1 MIIGNKID
9 MDTNKG
15 IVNFGISTNWN
26 VITGGP
32 SSGKTTIVNQL
43 KKLGFSSTPEAA
55 RVLIDIGINNGLT
68 IQEIRRDEEQFN
80 QSILCIQ
87 MAMENI
93 LVPDHV
99 CFHDR
104 GTPDSLAYIRLSGGD
119 ESIAR
124 KFAMKRKYNKIFLL
138 ELLPFKKDYARTED
152 SDKAK
157 QIEQMIYE
165 TYEELNYEVILVPVS
180 TIEER
185 MDFILDSLGIN
196 NLINESN

>member
-124 KFAMKRKYNKIFLL
+124 KFAMKRKYNKIFGGDGWLHEKQSKL
-138 ELLPFKKDYARTED
+138 ADYGFIQYKSGIQRAPDGSDQVAMYYKKQE
-152 SDKAK
+152 KK
-157 QIEQMIYE
+157 K
-165 TYEELNYEVILVPVS
+165 
-180 TIEER
+180 
-185 MDFILDSLGIN
+185 
-196 NLINESN
+196 

>member
-1 MIIGNKID
+1 MNITKQSGK
-9 MDTNKG
+9 
-15 IVNFGISTNWN
+15 FEISTNWN

-55 RVLIDIGINNGLT
+55 RVLIDIGIGNGLS
-68 IQEIRRDEEQFN
+68 IQEIRRDEVQFN
-80 QSILCIQ
+80 QSILCVQ

-93 LVPDHV
+93 LLPDHF

-138 ELLPFKKDYARTED
+138 DLLPFEKDYARTED
-152 SDKAK
+152 SYKAK
-157 QIEQMIYE
+157 QIEQLIYE
-165 TYEELNYEVILVPVS
+165 TYEELNYEVMPVPIL
-180 TIEER
+180 TIDER
-185 MDFILDSLGIN
+185 VNFILDSLGIN
-196 NLINESN
+196 NKINESN